1 MQLLNCFLLIC
12 FFAFQ
17 RILGIPLSN
26 DNLWNHCWAFNLA
39 FYPFVLVILHITDL
53 NEFRRLKIVTQCY
66 DLIVAYGNRQIG
78 YIRILGWENCKPF
91 DASIGSEQ
99 VDAFCPCCQL
109 SQ

>member
-1 MQLLNCFLLIC
+1 MI
-12 FFAFQ
+12 
-17 RILGIPLSN
+17 I
-26 DNLWNHCWAFNLA
+26 LWNHCWAFNLA